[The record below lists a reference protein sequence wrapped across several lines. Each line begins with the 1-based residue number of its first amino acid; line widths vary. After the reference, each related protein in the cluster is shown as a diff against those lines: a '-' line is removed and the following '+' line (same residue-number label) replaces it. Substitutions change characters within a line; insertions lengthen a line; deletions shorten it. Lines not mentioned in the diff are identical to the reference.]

1 MKKFSSPFTLI
12 KSSFEIFTKK
22 ENFIYLIQIYLPV
35 GLLSVFS
42 WLASRVPL
50 LSNFFQ
56 SSLGSGI
63 ILILDILFMLI
74 VILVNL
80 AGIIAIARVLDNKR
94 IGVGQTFSE
103 AFSKYKRFFLFT
115 VISYLIYL
123 VSLILLIV
131 PFILATTWFAFGRF
145 LIVEGKMGVKE
156 SLLESK
162 KLVKGYFWKIFI
174 RLVVFALFSFILQS
188 MLLFIPF
195 GIGTVI
201 FDLCGAFF
209 LLPAFL
215 LYKEV
220 SSEKTIN
227 G

>member
-1 MKKFSSPFTLI
+1 
-12 KSSFEIFTKK
+12 
-22 ENFIYLIQIYLPV
+22 
-35 GLLSVFS
+35 
-42 WLASRVPL
+42 
-50 LSNFFQ
+50 
-56 SSLGSGI
+56 
-63 ILILDILFMLI
+63 
-74 VILVNL
+74 
-80 AGIIAIARVLDNKR
+80 
-94 IGVGQTFSE
+94 
-103 AFSKYKRFFLFT
+103 
-115 VISYLIYL
+115 
-123 VSLILLIV
+123 
-131 PFILATTWFAFGRF
+131 